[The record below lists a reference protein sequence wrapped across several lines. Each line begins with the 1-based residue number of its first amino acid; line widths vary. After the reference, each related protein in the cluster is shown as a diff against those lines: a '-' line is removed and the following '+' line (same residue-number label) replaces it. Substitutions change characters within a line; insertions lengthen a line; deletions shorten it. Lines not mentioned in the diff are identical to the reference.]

1 MQTTSNIIDK
11 NWKALI
17 KPNKL
22 EITSNEDKTVAKV
35 VAEPLEKGFGQ
46 TIGNSLRRILLSSIQ
61 GSAVTAIQID
71 GVLHE
76 FSSIKGVR
84 EDVTDIVL
92 NVKNWPLNQSS
103 TIQKKLI

>member
-1 MQTTSNIIDK
+1 MQTTSNVIDK

-22 EITSNEDKTVAKV
+22 EISSNDDKTIANV

-46 TIGNSLRRILLSSIQ
+46 TIGNSLRRILLSSSQ
-61 GSAVTAIQID
+61 GAAVKAIQID

-76 FSSIKGVR
+76 
-84 EDVTDIVL
+84 L
-92 NVKNWPLNQSS
+92 
-103 TIQKKLI
+103 